1 MPLDGQQVSNIID
14 RVKEI
19 LPNGDHDRIA
29 EIIYRAVARKIV
41 ETGPSEKCFPG
52 FRVVV
57 RDQDYDPGI
66 TYFRLMYVHEDG
78 SQRYHS
84 IIAIPDEKADE
95 FAGHFGTC
103 KCHTA

>member
-19 LPNGDHDRIA
+19 LPDGDHDRIA
-29 EIIYRAVARKIV
+29 EIIYRAVARQIIDSP
-41 ETGPSEKCFPG
+41 PSGECFPG

-66 TYFRLMYVHEDG
+66 TYFRLMYVQDAG
-78 SQRYHS
+78 SPRYHG
-84 IIAIPDEKADE
+84 IIAMPDERAEE
-95 FAGHFGTC
+95 FAAHFGSC
-103 KCHTA
+103 KCHG